1 MIQVIH
7 LINGETIIGD
17 VEGDVSEFYN
27 IYDPFLMEKVDDD
40 IMGKGLK
47 MNYLLTFSEQNYVI
61 IKNSS
66 VLYSYTPSKNM
77 TDYYKKLV
85 EYKEEYNPEEMI
97 EKTIE
102 DMEDMDRHYRELIS
116 RRFRGD
122 DDLN

>member
-1 MIQVIH
+1 
-7 LINGETIIGD
+7 
-17 VEGDVSEFYN
+17 
-27 IYDPFLMEKVDDD
+27 
-40 IMGKGLK
+40 
-47 MNYLLTFSEQNYVI
+47 
-61 IKNSS
+61 
-66 VLYSYTPSKNM
+66 M